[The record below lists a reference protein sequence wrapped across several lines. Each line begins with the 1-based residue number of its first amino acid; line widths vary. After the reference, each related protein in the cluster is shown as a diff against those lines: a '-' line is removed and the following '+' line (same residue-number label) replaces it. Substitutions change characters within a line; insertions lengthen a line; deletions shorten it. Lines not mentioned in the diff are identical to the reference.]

1 VTNWQDALFTPRRVA
16 VVGASA
22 SAGKAGAL
30 FLRNL
35 TAVEAGFAG
44 EVVAIHPSA
53 REILGRPAYPSL
65 KTVPAR
71 VDLAI
76 IVTPPTAVPDIIAD
90 CGAAG
95 VPVAIIISGGFAET
109 GPRGVELQREVARI
123 AAAHGVRI
131 LGPNC
136 FGVINTVSGLNGS
149 LSIGLPE
156 RGGISL
162 LTQSGAYG
170 MAAYSR
176 SVDDG
181 IGFAKIA
188 ALGNKIDLNEVELLE
203 FMGRDPET
211 KVIAI
216 LLESISDGRR
226 LFEAVAAVVMTKPV
240 VVLKTGRHPD
250 ARRAAA
256 SHTAALSGDAAVIFA
271 ALRQAG
277 AHLVEDGLALLDVAA
292 SLDRQPP
299 LRGRNIG
306 IITNSGGV
314 GVELTDLLESRG
326 LAVPAL
332 SSKLQTTIASQLPPQ
347 GSAINPIDVTT
358 DWQRFAAMYGFTVE
372 ALMASDEV
380 DAVVPILLQR
390 SALMPEVSDAI
401 IAATEQARER
411 GSLKPIH
418 VCWMAPRAADANREK
433 LQAAKVPCHA
443 WSAATAAVLA
453 ATVSRQPRPPAH
465 VLAWK
470 SIPLPEAV
478 NHAGWVA
485 SAAAFSLLQQ
495 AGFPVARWAIVTDPA
510 GAAAA
515 AAKMQFPV
523 VLKAERPK
531 LTHKSDAGAVR
542 LGLIDGAAVAEAFE
556 DFSRRLG
563 AGPALLQRQAGP
575 GAELI
580 LGARR
585 DPLFGPIVMAGLG
598 GVWTEILDDVALRLA
613 PIEAEEAWTMLDE
626 LKGQKV
632 LSGFRGGRPIDVAGF
647 ARLIAD
653 LSQWFCAA
661 MWLDELDLNPI
672 IAHGDEFTIVDVRM
686 RVVDSSTT
694 A

>member
-53 REILGRPAYPSL
+53 REILGCPAYPSL

-216 LLESISDGRR
+216 LLESIPDGRR

-495 AGFPVARWAIVTDPA
+495 AGFPVARWAVVTDPA
-510 GAAAA
+510 GAAVA

>member
-1 VTNWQDALFTPRRVA
+1 MTNWQDALFTPRRVA

>member
-1 VTNWQDALFTPRRVA
+1 VA

-53 REILGRPAYPSL
+53 REILGCPAYPSL

-95 VPVAIIISGGFAET
+95 VPVAIVISGGFAET

-271 ALRQAG
+271 GLRQAG

-332 SSKLQTTIASQLPPQ
+332 SSGLQTTIASQLPSQ

-613 PIEAEEAWTMLDE
+613 PIEAEEARTMLDE

-632 LSGFRGGRPIDVAGF
+632 LSGFRGCRPMDVAGF

-661 MWLDELDLNPI
+661 IWLDELDLNPI

>member
-1 VTNWQDALFTPRRVA
+1 VA

-22 SAGKAGAL
+22 SASKAGAL

-53 REILGRPAYPSL
+53 REILGCPAFPSL

-76 IVTPPTAVPDIIAD
+76 VVTPPMAVPDIIAD

-95 VPVAIIISGGFAET
+95 VPVAIVISGGFAET

-131 LGPNC
+131 LGPNS
-136 FGVINTVSGLNGS
+136 FGVINTMSGLNGS
-149 LSIGLPE
+149 LSIGLPG

-176 SVDDG
+176 SVDDS

-211 KVIAI
+211 KVVAM

-226 LFEAVAAVVMTKPV
+226 LFEAVAAVAMKKPV
-240 VVLKTGRHPD
+240 VVLKTGRHP
-250 ARRAAA
+250 AAQRAAA
-256 SHTAALSGDAAVIFA
+256 SHTAALSGDVAVIYA

-277 AHLVEDGLALLDVAA
+277 AHLVEDGMALLDVAA

-299 LRGRNIG
+299 LRGRSIG
-306 IITNSGGV
+306 IITNSGGT

-332 SSKLQTTIASQLPPQ
+332 SPGLQAMIASQLPPQ

-372 ALMASDEV
+372 TLMASDEV

-401 IAATEQARER
+401 IAAIDRARKR

-418 VCWMAPRAADANREK
+418 ICWVAPRAADANREK

-443 WSAATAAVLA
+443 WSAVTAAVLA
-453 ATVSRQPRPPAH
+453 ATVSRPPRPPAH
-465 VLAWK
+465 VPAWEP
-470 SIPLPEAV
+470 IPLPEAV
-478 NHAGWVA
+478 NHAGCVT

-495 AGFPVARWAIVTDPA
+495 AGFPVARWAVVTDPA
-510 GAAAA
+510 GAAVA

-531 LTHKSDAGAVR
+531 LTHKSDVGAVC
-542 LGLIDGAAVAEAFE
+542 LGLTEGAAVAEAFE

-563 AGPALLQRQAGP
+563 AGPALLQPQAGP

-598 GVWTEILDDVALRLA
+598 GVFTEILEDVALRLA
-613 PIEAEEAWTMLDE
+613 PIEAEEARTMLDE

-632 LSGFRGGRPIDVAGF
+632 LSGFRGCPPIDVAGF

-661 MWLDELDLNPI
+661 IWLDEMDLNPI
-672 IAHGDEFTIVDVRM
+672 IAHGDNFTIVDVRM